1 MEVVLFRVQKT
12 IIKKNMNFRISG
24 QKINILKETKYLGMT
39 MDEHLTFKNHMDT
52 VKLKLNRANKLLAK
66 LRHFVNPT
74 LLRTIYYAIFEP
86 YLRYGCQLWVQAQ
99 TQILQNIEK
108 IQNKSLRVLNFENP
122 WEPKEQIYKESKIFK
137 LKYIVTISNLKF
149 VYDQMNKILP
159 RVFEKIFINKTRK
172 NLYNTRRNSLDVPQ
186 VKTTTYGSNSFTLHA
201 IRTRNFF
208 QNKLSTTTLLPNLTP
223 TKFLKVIKIYISEK
237 V

>member
-1 MEVVLFRVQKT
+1 
-12 IIKKNMNFRISG
+12 MNFRISG

-52 VKLKLNRANKLLAK
+52 VKLKLNKENKLLAK

-74 LLRTIYYAIFEP
+74 LLRTIYYTIFEP
-86 YLRYGCQLWVQAQ
+86 YLRYGCQLRGQAQ

-122 WEPKEQIYKESKIFK
+122 WEPIQQIYKESKIFK

-159 RVFEKIFINKTRK
+159 RVFEKIFMNKTRQH
-172 NLYNTRRNSLDVPQ
+172 LYNTRGSSLDVP
-186 VKTTTYGSNSFTLHA
+186 
-201 IRTRNFF
+201 
-208 QNKLSTTTLLPNLTP
+208 
-223 TKFLKVIKIYISEK
+223 
-237 V
+237 